1 MVVLTSGP
9 TEIYDFFSWYWWSFS
24 IRADKAKESNVIDLP
39 IKIDRLFIWPILHV
53 AEEKTEVINQSID
66 HRQKNPNAAEQNQTT
81 RADVLL

>member
-1 MVVLTSGP
+1 MVVTSGP

-39 IKIDRLFIWPILHV
+39 IKIDRLFILPILHF
-53 AEEKTEVINQSID
+53 EEKTEVINQSID
-66 HRQKNPNAAEQNQTT
+66 HRQKNPNAAEQYQTT